1 MPQSPPEIPL
11 YGFAMHIEGGDFG
24 RSVALIDNTIERNI
38 AEPPPR
44 FCGMHLKP
52 FPVLVGVCVWLAIGL
67 QSSRRDEAIM
77 QTAQVDDAA
86 WDELRNLF
94 CKPLPIAVS
103 RRRVLQKRIVL
114 SRENSQVLERQPSLC
129 SGGL

>member
-77 QTAQVDDAA
+77 QTAQMDYTA
-86 WDELRNLF
+86 RNEPGNLVRE
-94 CKPLPIAVS
+94 PLPVAAPY
-103 RRRVLQKRIVL
+103 RRVLQERIVL
-114 SRENSQVLERQPSLC
+114 PRKNSQILERQPSGS
-129 SGGL
+129 SGAL